1 MKLLNIL
8 MMLCITLA
16 IFGIGM
22 IIYAYFFTANI
33 QLFLNGVLVTVAAG
47 IALIVTLIISSIVE
61 GSK

>member
-1 MKLLNIL
+1 MKLLNTL

-33 QLFLNGVLVTVAAG
+33 QLFLSGVLVTVVAG
-47 IALIVTLIISSIVE
+47 MALIVTLIISSIVE
-61 GSK
+61 AD

>member
-8 MMLCITLA
+8 MMLCTALA

-22 IIYAYFFTANI
+22 IVYAYFFTANI
-33 QLFLNGVLVTVAAG
+33 QLFLSGVLVAIAAG

-61 GSK
+61 AD

>member
-1 MKLLNIL
+1 MKLLNTL

-33 QLFLNGVLVTVAAG
+33 QLFLSGVLVTVVAG
-47 IALIVTLIISSIVE
+47 TALIITLIISSIVE

>member
-8 MMLCITLA
+8 MMLCIALA

-22 IIYAYFFTANI
+22 IIYAYFLTANI
-33 QLFLNGVLVTVAAG
+33 QLFLSGVLVAIAAG
-47 IALIVTLIISSIVE
+47 IALIVTLIISLIVE

>member
-8 MMLCITLA
+8 MMLCIALA

-33 QLFLNGVLVTVAAG
+33 QLFLSGVLVAIAAG
-47 IALIVTLIISSIVE
+47 TALIITLIISSFME
-61 GSK
+61 GFK

>member
-8 MMLCITLA
+8 MMLFIALA

-33 QLFLNGVLVTVAAG
+33 QLFLSGVLVTVVAG
-47 IALIVTLIISSIVE
+47 TALIITLIISSIVE
-61 GSK
+61 AK